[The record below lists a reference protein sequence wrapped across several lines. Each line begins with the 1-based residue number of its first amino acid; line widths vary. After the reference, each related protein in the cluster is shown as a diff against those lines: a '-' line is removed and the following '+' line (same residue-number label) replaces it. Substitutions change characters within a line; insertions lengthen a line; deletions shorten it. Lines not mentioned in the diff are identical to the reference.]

1 MERNNSE
8 KDTIPNFFKFN
19 KMKLGGEE
27 NDKLFTP
34 NSNSNIINPQNKEKA
49 TTERVK
55 YLFPELSQQDLK
67 TVLERAEYN
76 IEKSIELLKEIKQE
90 QNKNIAPRKNK
101 KVKKRNYLE
110 LIHKIQEKP
119 EEKNNNINSDNNIN
133 NNNKI
138 NINENINKN
147 NQEKNSKEE
156 ANNNSINDNDN
167 NNENHNSQII
177 NNLDEEKKKLI
188 NDQIDYLL
196 NAFSKMKD
204 KSELKNLLT
213 EIGFPLIKQD
223 LEKEKIKNDE
233 LEKQLQEKLKTN
245 DTQRK
250 TIINLYSKYEETLNQ
265 IELKEE
271 KIEELSN
278 TLGNLIEVE
287 AEQKIRKERLEN
299 ELKEYENIENDNHFF
314 NGPKEGC

>member
-34 NSNSNIINPQNKEKA
+34 NSNSNINNPKNKEKA

-90 QNKNIAPRKNK
+90 KNKNLAPRLGK
-101 KVKKRNYLE
+101 KAKKRTYLE
-110 LIHKIQEKP
+110 SIQKIPDQP
-119 EEKNNNINSDNNIN
+119 EEKNRNIN
-133 NNNKI
+133 NNI
-138 NINENINKN
+138 NIDN
-147 NQEKNSKEE
+147 NQEQNSKEKE
-156 ANNNSINDNDN
+156 PKNNDININNSINN
-167 NNENHNSQII
+167 NNENNNSQLIA
-177 NNLDEEKKKLI
+177 NLDEEKKNLI
-188 NDQIDYLL
+188 NEQMNYLL
-196 NAFSKMKD
+196 NKFSKMKD

-223 LEKEKIKNDE
+223 PEKERIKNSE

-250 TIINLYSKYEETLNQ
+250 TIINLYNKYEETSEQ
-265 IELKEE
+265 IKQKEK
-271 KIEELSN
+271 KIEELSD
-278 TLGNLIEVE
+278 TLVNLIGVE
-287 AEQKIRKERLEN
+287 TEQKLRKERLEN
-299 ELKEYENIENDNHFF
+299 ELKEYENIENDNNFF

>member
-34 NSNSNIINPQNKEKA
+34 NSSSNINNPQNKEKA

-119 EEKNNNINSDNNIN
+119 EEKNNNIN
-133 NNNKI
+133 
-138 NINENINKN
+138 
-147 NQEKNSKEE
+147 
-156 ANNNSINDNDN
+156 
-167 NNENHNSQII
+167 
-177 NNLDEEKKKLI
+177 
-188 NDQIDYLL
+188 
-196 NAFSKMKD
+196 
-204 KSELKNLLT
+204 
-213 EIGFPLIKQD
+213 
-223 LEKEKIKNDE
+223 
-233 LEKQLQEKLKTN
+233 
-245 DTQRK
+245 
-250 TIINLYSKYEETLNQ
+250 KY
-265 IELKEE
+265 K
-271 KIEELSN
+271 
-278 TLGNLIEVE
+278 
-287 AEQKIRKERLEN
+287 
-299 ELKEYENIENDNHFF
+299 
-314 NGPKEGC
+314 

>member
-1 MERNNSE
+1 
-8 KDTIPNFFKFN
+8 
-19 KMKLGGEE
+19 MKLGGEE
-27 NDKLFTP
+27 NDKLITP
-34 NSNSNIINPQNKEKA
+34 NSNINNPQNKEKA

-67 TVLERAEYN
+67 SVLERAEYN

-110 LIHKIQEKP
+110 LIQKIQEKP
-119 EEKNNNINSDNNIN
+119 EEKNNNLNGDNNIN
-133 NNNKI
+133 NNRI
-138 NINENINKN
+138 NSNENINKN
-147 NQEKNSKEE
+147 NQEKKSKEE
-156 ANNNSINDNDN
+156 SNNNCINDNDN

-177 NNLDEEKKKLI
+177 NSLDEEKKKLI

-223 LEKEKIKNDE
+223 LDKEKIKNDE

-245 DTQRK
+245 DIQRK
-250 TIINLYSKYEETLNQ
+250 TIINLYNKYNETCNQ
-265 IELKEE
+265 IKQKED

-287 AEQKIRKERLEN
+287 AEQKIRKERYEN
-299 ELKEYENIENDNHFF
+299 DLKEYENIENDNHFF